1 MNITKEPNGEL
12 LSVIHINIQEEDY
25 KDQVNNTLKS
35 YRKKA
40 NMPGF
45 RPGMVP
51 MGMIKKMYGASVMA
65 EEVNKLVSE
74 ALDKYIAENKLD
86 LLGHPLA
93 NMEKT
98 KQINFDTDKEFDFY
112 FDIAVTPDIEV
123 DLKSIGKVPY
133 YKIKA
138 TDKEIDVAVKDVLDR
153 YGEEVQPDEVGEN
166 DLVTGKAVQVDENG
180 NPVEGGYETEVLFYV
195 TDLKL
200 KKYQKEI
207 TGKKVGDSI
216 IINAKKAFAE
226 DKVKVIMGE
235 QITDEQINSD
245 YKIEITNIKR
255 HIPAEL
261 NEELFK
267 KVYPDADIKTEED
280 LRNRLK
286 EDMEKEYTKES
297 DRKLV
302 DDVVDK
308 ITESIDFE
316 LPEEFLKRWVLES
329 NQGAITKEQL
339 ETQWESYVK
348 SLKWQVIES
357 KLAKQYG
364 DLDVSNEDV
373 RNQVRNYFGIK
384 DRQSSNDQIEQ
395 IVDQVLSNGQEQ
407 NRIFNNLK
415 TEKLAKVFSENVEK
429 EIKEVTVDEFLDIIN
444 PKMKEEEEKEEKENS
459 GSEEKE
465 PEKEQA

>member
-25 KDQVNNTLKS
+25 KDQVNSTLKS

-98 KQINFDTDKEFDFY
+98 KQINFDTDKDFDFY
-112 FDIAVTPDIEV
+112 FDIAVSPDVEV
-123 DLKSIGKVPY
+123 DLKSIGTVPY
-133 YKIKA
+133 YDIKA
-138 TDKEIDVAVKDVLDR
+138 TDKEIDIAIKDIQDR
-153 YGEEVQPDEVGEN
+153 NGEEVLPDEVGEN

-180 NPVEGGYETEVLFYV
+180 NPVEGGYETEVIFYV
-195 TDLKL
+195 SDLKL
-200 KKYQKEI
+200 KKYQNEI
-207 TGKKVGDSI
+207 IGKKVGDSI
-216 IINAKKAFAE
+216 IINVKKAFAE
-226 DKVKVIMGE
+226 DKVKIIMGE

-245 YKIEITNIKR
+245 YKIEIADIKGSV
-255 HIPAEL
+255 PAEL

-297 DRKLV
+297 DRKFV

-308 ITESIDFE
+308 LSETIEME

-339 ETQWESYVK
+339 ETQWESYIK

-357 KLAKQYG
+357 KIAKQYG

-395 IVDQVLSNGQEQ
+395 IVDQVLSNGQEH

-415 TEKLAKVFSENVEK
+415 TEKLAKVFNENVEK
-429 EIKEVTVDEFLDIIN
+429 EVKEVTVDEFLDILN
-444 PKMKEEEEKEEKENS
+444 PKVKEEEVKEKENS

-465 PEKEQA
+465 SEEEKA